1 MTLPGHWS
9 RFALVLP
16 PVLIGA
22 LLAGCA
28 SPSEP
33 TDPPPF
39 PTSYRLV
46 DELCAKLDPQPL
58 LDLVGGAAKTKEWPL
73 RPGHPSRKCMLGAG
87 EADSIAKHSLTVHTA
102 LAGSPER
109 AREALPPKPE
119 PHARGTWYDLPQLGD
134 RAWVWI
140 MPVDEGLD
148 LPDIAEPVTARRASM
163 YVARGDAWIWL
174 DLLSMGSEVPDEAT
188 TEALLAA
195 YAEQTFTVMT
205 P

>member
-1 MTLPGHWS
+1 MTLLGHWP

-16 PVLIGA
+16 PVLFGC
-22 LLAGCA
+22 LLTGCA

-33 TDPPPF
+33 TDPSPF

-46 DELCAKLDPQPL
+46 DELCAKLDPQPM
-58 LDLVGGAAKTKEWPL
+58 LDVVGGAAKTRELPF

-87 EADSIAKHSLTVHTA
+87 ETDSAAMYLTVNTA
-102 LAGSPER
+102 LADSPEL
-109 AREALPPKPE
+109 AREALPPKPK
-119 PHARGTWYDLPQLGD
+119 PQARGTWYDLPQLGD

-163 YVARGDAWIWL
+163 YATRGDAWIWL

-188 TEALLAA
+188 TETLLAA
-195 YAEQTFTVMT
+195 YAKQTFTAMT